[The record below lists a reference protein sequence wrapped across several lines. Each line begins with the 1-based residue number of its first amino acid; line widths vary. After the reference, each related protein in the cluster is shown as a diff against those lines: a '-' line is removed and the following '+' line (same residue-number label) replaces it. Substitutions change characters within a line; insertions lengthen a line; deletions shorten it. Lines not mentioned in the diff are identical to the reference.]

1 MDQMISQCG
10 MRSKGSIK
18 TGNEKGEFQSQ
29 RRTDKYTPAETRDER
44 RK

>member
-1 MDQMISQCG
+1 MDQMISRCG

-29 RRTDKYTPAETRDER
+29 SRGLVNGQIYTG
-44 RK
+44 